1 VLAEINIMSKIVRV
15 VVCQRCE
22 LRETVHAQTSVRMKL
37 ICVQV
42 LNEMLGGSIDVTFS
56 AVCPCGV

>member
-1 VLAEINIMSKIVRV
+1 MSKIVRV